1 MIKGGKKSS
10 VLTLAEKCKNILASN
25 WQGYLNTVKADVKGS
40 KEVIYTSKVGY
51 LVKRGKPYIWLPEND
66 MHNVN
71 TLIDDR
77 GSFAVTSPFP
87 GPLANCLKSVN
98 KLPDRVAFVGEVL
111 PLKDEKARLP
121 EESLKEVI
129 SSERSMTDKFCYS
142 VLGILSSSSVG
153 ATCRADNLQELL
165 DSDERYNVLKF
176 SPSSCMYIDNNGGA
190 HEVDLKEVQATKLDP
205 LSSHT
210 VSLIDGINQ
219 SEARR
224 RALILFFITHLNK
237 NTKDAYLLSIDR
249 KGLDVLGK
257 VLGPIRSDGSREYQ
271 WRKFRIEFIE
281 EAHTVETFCSQLV
294 EMEEES
300 LKNISNFSGI

>member
-237 NTKDAYLLSIDR
+237 NTKLI
-249 KGLDVLGK
+249 
-257 VLGPIRSDGSREYQ
+257 
-271 WRKFRIEFIE
+271 
-281 EAHTVETFCSQLV
+281 
-294 EMEEES
+294 
-300 LKNISNFSGI
+300 

>member
-1 MIKGGKKSS
+1 M
-10 VLTLAEKCKNILASN
+10 
-25 WQGYLNTVKADVKGS
+25 Q
-40 KEVIYTSKVGY
+40 
-51 LVKRGKPYIWLPEND
+51 LP
-66 MHNVN
+66 
-71 TLIDDR
+71 
-77 GSFAVTSPFP
+77 A
-87 GPLANCLKSVN
+87 
-98 KLPDRVAFVGEVL
+98 RVAFVGEVL

-142 VLGILSSSSVG
+142 VLGILSSSRVG

-165 DSDERYNVLKF
+165 DSDKRYNVLKF
-176 SPSSCMYIDNNGGA
+176 NPSLCMYIDSNGGA
-190 HEVDLKEVQATKLDP
+190 HEVDLKEVQATKPDP

-224 RALILFFITHLNK
+224 RALILFCIVHLNK
-237 NTKDAYLLSIDR
+237 NAKKRTDPWFYVKDAYLLSIDR

-257 VLGPIRSDGSREYQ
+257 VLGPIRSYGSREYQ
-271 WRKFRIEFIE
+271 WREFRIEFRE